1 MREYVAIIGLEEHQS
16 QAIAE
21 QINQPTVSH
30 IILPQIM
37 VKDGQLFVENIGRP
51 KYVPVNKVIFHGI
64 YEDDLDFITG
74 LSFWRGDCVPNPRA
88 MLDLRLKLPGL
99 VRVLEVTRFGEPMRG
114 FASAQA
120 LYSSEDERVA
130 KWGNWH
136 CGENKERFSGSWR
149 ANEPAV
155 IEHFLE
161 GDAVR
166 IVIIGEQAWQ
176 IKLEGDTWLKSIHAD
191 KADFMPIDAE
201 LLADTQHIKDVFDL
215 QIIANDYIVS
225 PDGSKHLLEVNHIPN
240 VTRFPEIWDAYMRYV
255 IDWANQ

>member
-1 MREYVAIIGLEEHQS
+1 MRDFVAIIGLDDN
-16 QAIAE
+16 QAKVIADE
-21 QINQPTVSH
+21 IHQPTVCH
-30 IILPQIM
+30 MVLPQIM
-37 VKDGQLFVENIGRP
+37 VKDGQLLVENIGRP

-74 LSFWRGDCVPNPRA
+74 LAFWRGDCVPHARA

-99 VRVLEVTRFGEPMRG
+99 IRALEVTRFAEPMRG
-114 FASAQA
+114 FASANA
-120 LYSSEDERVA
+120 FFSADGERVA

-136 CGENKERFSGSWR
+136 CGENKERFNGSWR
-149 ANEPAV
+149 ASDPAV
-155 IEHFLE
+155 IEHFLA

-191 KADFMPIDAE
+191 DAHFMPIDND
-201 LLADTQHIKDVFDL
+201 LFLDTQHIKEHFGL

-240 VTRFPEIWDAYMRYV
+240 VTRFPEIWEAYKAYV
-255 IDWANQ
+255 VDWANQ

>member
-1 MREYVAIIGLEEHQS
+1 MRDFVAIVGLEDE
-16 QAIAE
+16 QAKLIAE
-21 QINQPTVSH
+21 GIHQPTVSH
-30 IILPQIM
+30 MVLPQLM
-37 VKDGQLFVENIGRP
+37 VKDGQLFVENKGRP

-74 LSFWRGDCVPNPRA
+74 LAFWCGACVPNARA

-99 VRVLEVTRFGEPMRG
+99 VRALEVTQFAEPLRS
-114 FASAQA
+114 FASANVFFSA
-120 LYSSEDERVA
+120 DGERVA

-136 CGENKERFSGSWR
+136 WGENKERFNGSWR
-149 ANEPAV
+149 GTEPAV

-166 IVIIGEQAWQ
+166 IVIIGSQSWQ
-176 IKLEGDTWLKSIHAD
+176 IKLEGDSWLKSIHAD
-191 KADFMPIDAE
+191 NAHFMPVDAD
-201 LLADTQHIKDVFDL
+201 LLADTQHIKSHFGL
-215 QIIANDYIVS
+215 QLIANDYIVS

-240 VTRFPEIWDAYMRYV
+240 VTRFPEIWDAYKNYV